1 MLIHCRS
8 CFLNVIDFSSTGNF
22 FMISVSLIFKVS
34 GQLGPG
40 ASSLLEHYKIR
51 RFPVKP
57 NTKVVDSI
65 KEAEEA

>member
-1 MLIHCRS
+1 
-8 CFLNVIDFSSTGNF
+8 
-22 FMISVSLIFKVS
+22 MISVSLIFKIS

-57 NTKVVDSI
+57 NTKVTDSI